1 MDAATR
7 AAGTR
12 PELARSRFGQREAGQ
27 GGDLQ
32 VRTRE
37 RWVRTAAYPKSTY
50 MRQEATPMSGCS
62 SSYP

>member
-7 AAGTR
+7 AAGTS
-12 PELARSRFGQREAGQ
+12 PAVARSRLGQREAGQ

-32 VRTRE
+32 VHTRE
-37 RWVRTAAYPKSTY
+37 RWVRTMVYPKSTY
-50 MRQEATPMSGCS
+50 MRQEAAPMSGCS

>member
-12 PELARSRFGQREAGQ
+12 PELARSRFGQREAG
-27 GGDLQ
+27 DLRG
-32 VRTRE
+32 RTRE
-37 RWVRTAAYPKSTY
+37 RWVRTMAYPKSTY
-50 MRQEATPMSGCS
+50 MRQEAARMSGCS